1 MEILFATHNKNKL
14 VEVKKL
20 LPNEITILSL
30 EDINYF
36 KEVVEDKKTI
46 LENSIKKA
54 SEIYQITARNCFADD
69 TGLEVEELGGKPG
82 VLSKRFAG
90 TNANS
95 NDNIK
100 KLLMLMENKLN
111 RKARFVTVFSLIID
125 GKIKTF
131 EGICNGHIAKE
142 KKGNK
147 GFGYD
152 SIFIPS
158 GEKSTFA
165 EMEIDKKNM
174 LAHRAIAVKKLVFF
188 LTKQF
193 NANS

>member
-14 VEVKKL
+14 LEVKKL
-20 LPNEITILSL
+20 LPKEITILSL

-36 KEVVEDKKTI
+36 KEVIEDKKTI

-54 SEIYQITARNCFADD
+54 SKIYQITTRNCFADD

-100 KLLMLMENKLN
+100 KLLKLMENKSN

-125 GKIKTF
+125 GKIKNF

-158 GEKSTFA
+158 GEKLTFA

>member
-20 LPNEITILSL
+20 LPREITILSL

-36 KEVVEDKKTI
+36 KEVIEDKKTI

-54 SEIYQITARNCFADD
+54 SEIYQITSRNCFADD

-100 KLLMLMENKLN
+100 KLLQLMENKSN
-111 RKARFVTVFSLIID
+111 RKARFVTIFSLIID
-125 GKIKTF
+125 GKIKNF

-152 SIFIPS
+152 SVS
-158 GEKSTFA
+158 YT
-165 EMEIDKKNM
+165 
-174 LAHRAIAVKKLVFF
+174 H
-188 LTKQF
+188 LTLPTNQCV
-193 NANS
+193 

>member
-14 VEVKKL
+14 FEVKNL
-20 LPNEITILSL
+20 LPKGITILSL
-30 EDINYF
+30 EDINHF

-46 LENSIKKA
+46 LENAVKKA
-54 SEIYQITARNCFADD
+54 SEIYKITGRNCFADD

-82 VLSKRFAG
+82 VHSKRFAG
-90 TNANS
+90 RNA
-95 NDNIK
+95 DNIDNML
-100 KLLMLMENKLN
+100 KLMKNKSN
-111 RKARFVTVFSLIID
+111 RKARFVTIISSIID

-142 KKGNK
+142 KKGDK

-152 SIFIPS
+152 CVFIPS
-158 GEKSTFA
+158 GEKLTFA
-165 EMEIDKKNM
+165 EMDIDKKNL

>member
-20 LPNEITILSL
+20 LPKEITILSL

-36 KEVVEDKKTI
+36 KEVIEDKKTI

-54 SEIYQITARNCFADD
+54 SEIYQITSRNCFADD

-100 KLLMLMENKLN
+100 KLLQLMENKSN
-111 RKARFVTVFSLIID
+111 RKARFVTIFSLIID
-125 GKIKTF
+125 GKIKNF

-158 GEKSTFA
+158 GEKLTFA

>member
-14 VEVKKL
+14 FEVKNL
-20 LPNEITILSL
+20 LPKGITILSL
-30 EDINYF
+30 EDINHF

-46 LENSIKKA
+46 LENAVKKA
-54 SEIYQITARNCFADD
+54 SEIYKITGRNCFADD

-82 VLSKRFAG
+82 VHSKRFAG
-90 TNANS
+90 RNADNM
-95 NDNIK
+95 DNIN
-100 KLLMLMENKLN
+100 KLLKLMKNKSN
-111 RKARFVTVFSLIID
+111 RKARFVTVISLIID

-131 EGICNGHIAKE
+131 EGICNGEIAKE
-142 KKGNK
+142 KKGDK

-152 SIFIPS
+152 SVFIPT
-158 GEKSTFA
+158 GQKLTFA
-165 EMEIDKKNM
+165 QMDVDKKNL

>member
-14 VEVKKL
+14 VEVKNL
-20 LPNEITILSL
+20 LPKGITILSL
-30 EDINYF
+30 EEINHF

-46 LENSIKKA
+46 LENAIKKA
-54 SEIYQITARNCFADD
+54 SEIYQITGKNCFADD

-95 NDNIK
+95 KDNIK
-100 KLLMLMENKLN
+100 KILKLMENKSN
-111 RKARFVTVFSLIID
+111 RKARFVTVISLIID

-142 KKGNK
+142 KKGDK

-152 SIFIPS
+152 SIFIPT
-158 GEKSTFA
+158 GEKLTFV
-165 EMEIDKKNM
+165 EMEMDKKNM

-188 LTKQF
+188 LTKQL

>member
-14 VEVKKL
+14 VEVKNL
-20 LPNEITILSL
+20 LPKRITILSL
-30 EDINYF
+30 EDINHF

-46 LENSIKKA
+46 LENAVKKA
-54 SEIYQITARNCFADD
+54 SEIYKITGRNCFADD

-82 VLSKRFAG
+82 VHSKRFAG
-90 TNANS
+90 RNADNM
-95 NDNIK
+95 DNIN
-100 KLLMLMENKLN
+100 KLLKLMKNKSN
-111 RKARFVTVFSLIID
+111 RKARFVTVISLIID

-131 EGICNGHIAKE
+131 EGICNGEIAKE
-142 KKGNK
+142 KKGDK

-152 SIFIPS
+152 SVFIPT
-158 GEKSTFA
+158 GQKLTFA
-165 EMEIDKKNM
+165 QMNIDKKNL

>member
-158 GEKSTFA
+158 GEKLTFA

>member
-20 LPNEITILSL
+20 LPKEITILSL

-90 TNANS
+90 INANS

-100 KLLMLMENKLN
+100 KLLKLMENKLN

-158 GEKSTFA
+158 GEKLTFA

>member
-1 MEILFATHNKNKL
+1 
-14 VEVKKL
+14 
-20 LPNEITILSL
+20 
-30 EDINYF
+30 
-36 KEVVEDKKTI
+36 
-46 LENSIKKA
+46 
-54 SEIYQITARNCFADD
+54 
-69 TGLEVEELGGKPG
+69 
-82 VLSKRFAG
+82 
-90 TNANS
+90 
-95 NDNIK
+95 
-100 KLLMLMENKLN
+100 MENKSN
-111 RKARFVTVFSLIID
+111 RKARFVTIFSLIID
-125 GKIKTF
+125 GKIKNF

-158 GEKSTFA
+158 GEKLTFA